1 MVVEIIVDKEKCI
14 GCGKCYDV
22 CAKAPKIWKIDKN
35 GKYYAYDTKY
45 CHNCKLCAGR
55 CPVNAIIVK
64 KDHR

>member
-1 MVVEIIVDKEKCI
+1 MAVKIIVDKDKCI

-22 CAKAPKIWKIDKN
+22 CAKAPLIWKVDEN

-55 CPVNAIIVK
+55 CPKDAIKIIVL
-64 KDHR
+64 